1 MPVVNLSKF
10 KNKHFL
16 SLMGNGVISLFGL
29 LQFALLY
36 KVFSK
41 EDVGVWLFF
50 MTTQGVLDSI
60 RNGFLGTATVKFYAG
75 AEAKRAADVL
85 GSIWYL
91 AIAITGLMLVANAM
105 ALPLLPYITNTSMVV
120 SVQWIGLTMLSSLPF
135 LVIFGRLQAD
145 EKYGTIL
152 WMRMINSGSTIVAF
166 IVLIFLGKFTLQ
178 TALLWNFITNC
189 MTSLIGI
196 AANLGGLKTI
206 AHRSKAT
213 ITEIYHF
220 GKYSM
225 ATSLTSNLLGAS
237 NTYIVTFMLGP
248 GAVAVLSVPSKLM
261 ELVEIPLRSFVGTG
275 MSSMAT
281 AFNQKNMSHVTHIMN
296 KYAGMLTWVFIPL
309 AIGVFFLADIP
320 VNILS
325 SGKYKGTEAA
335 NLYRIVMAIAI
346 LYPIDRFNGI
356 ALDIIHQ
363 PRLNFIKVQIML
375 LVKVVTTFV
384 CIAMLHSVYC
394 APLGGLLTMVAGLG
408 FGYFSLKKFMDFSI
422 ADILRTGYTELGLLG
437 KKILGRG

>member
-1 MPVVNLSKF
+1 
-10 KNKHFL
+10 
-16 SLMGNGVISLFGL
+16 MGNGVISLFGL
-29 LQFALLY
+29 LQLGILY
-36 KVFSK
+36 KAFSK

-75 AEAKRAADVL
+75 AEARRAADVL
-85 GSIWYL
+85 GSIWFL
-91 AIAITGLMLVANAM
+91 AILITGIMLAINGLAF
-105 ALPLLPYITNTSMVV
+105 LLIPHITNTSVIV
-120 SVQWIGLTMLSSLPF
+120 SIQWVGLTMLSSLPF

-152 WMRMINSGSTIVAF
+152 WMRMVNSGSTILAF
-166 IVLIFLGKFTLQ
+166 LILIFLGRFNLY

-189 MTSLIGI
+189 ITSVIGMVT
-196 AANLGGLKTI
+196 NLGGLGTI
-206 AHRSKAT
+206 AKRSNAT

-248 GAVAVLSVPSKLM
+248 GAVAILSVPSKLM

-275 MSSMAT
+275 MSSMAA
-281 AFNQKNMSHVTHIMN
+281 AFNQKNMRQVTYIMN
-296 KYAGMLTWVFIPL
+296 KYAGMLTWLFIPL

-346 LYPIDRFNGI
+346 LYPHRPIQRGGARYNTSTETQLHKGTDHAAGKSCNYIWLYSTVTQRLWCTIRRTAYYVSG
-356 ALDIIHQ
+356 AWLWLLQ
-363 PRLNFIKVQIML
+363 PEKIYGVQ
-375 LVKVVTTFV
+375 
-384 CIAMLHSVYC
+384 HS
-394 APLGGLLTMVAGLG
+394 
-408 FGYFSLKKFMDFSI
+408 
-422 ADILRTGYTELGLLG
+422 RYT
-437 KKILGRG
+437 